1 MKYLKYISEELSISE
16 LNHRHLNQ
24 YIENLTYRLKEYENY
39 MVEDADNLKT
49 IDVKIIFRE
58 LRNEF
63 TEEFI
68 KDIKLYSFIFN
79 VNEILRQNNKNPKRL
94 ITNTFKRYYAYLES
108 LKKEKINQEIKS
120 IKGYEDWDKYT
131 SEK

>member
-1 MKYLKYISEELSISE
+1 MKYLNSIKEELSLSE

-24 YIENLTYRLKEYENY
+24 YIENLVYRLKEYENY
-39 MVEDADNLKT
+39 MVEDAEKLKT

-58 LRNEF
+58 LKNEF
-63 TEEFI
+63 TDEFV

-79 VNEILRQNNKNPKRL
+79 INEILRQNNKNPKRL
-94 ITNTFKRYYAYLES
+94 ITNTFKRYYAYLEN
-108 LKKEKINQEIKS
+108 LKKEKINQEIKT

-131 SEK
+131 NEK